1 MSDIEALG
9 LARELAFHMLKGAW
23 ARDDAG
29 LLALAEAEASELDAS
44 EWREI
49 RTQSQKYLV
58 EGLLLKAADSDW
70 SWEVS
75 TLTGRE
81 PSEFRAAF
89 ERSRTNET
97 DA

>member
-23 ARDDAG
+23 ARDDSR
-29 LLALAEAEASELDAS
+29 LLALAEAEGPELDAS

-49 RTQSQKYLV
+49 RSRSQKNLV
-58 EGLLLKAADSDW
+58 EGLLLKAANSDW